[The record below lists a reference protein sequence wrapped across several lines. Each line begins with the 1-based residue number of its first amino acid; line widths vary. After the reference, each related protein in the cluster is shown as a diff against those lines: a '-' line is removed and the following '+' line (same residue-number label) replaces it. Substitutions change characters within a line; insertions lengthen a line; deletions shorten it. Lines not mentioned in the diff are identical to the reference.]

1 MFKCQ
6 SCIEEKGEKFNE
18 IRQIRIMIEKNM
30 EENKLFMK
38 NLEKELYKN
47 FDKAVEKKFKE
58 ITAKQN
64 LIEKKFEEAEQKTVQ
79 KDKNMKKE

>member
-1 MFKCQ
+1 
-6 SCIEEKGEKFNE
+6 
-18 IRQIRIMIEKNM
+18 M

-64 LIEKKFEEAEQKTVQ
+64 LIEK
-79 KDKNMKKE
+79 NLKKQNRKLFKKIKI

>member
-64 LIEKKFEEAEQKTVQ
+64 LIEKKIEEAEQKTVQ
-79 KDKNMKKE
+79 KDKNMKKD